1 MQSAERVD
9 VIALVTSSMIAT
21 VEAALTNVSNRAK
34 EAGLLR
40 NKIKFNVQYCPEKY
54 NKNEI
59 LTKQKEIQHT
69 KWSCLRATVRLH
81 HYCAIL

>member
-21 VEAALTNVSNRAK
+21 VEAALTNVSNRAN

-40 NKIKFNVQYCPEKY
+40 NKIKFNV
-54 NKNEI
+54 
-59 LTKQKEIQHT
+59 
-69 KWSCLRATVRLH
+69 
-81 HYCAIL
+81 